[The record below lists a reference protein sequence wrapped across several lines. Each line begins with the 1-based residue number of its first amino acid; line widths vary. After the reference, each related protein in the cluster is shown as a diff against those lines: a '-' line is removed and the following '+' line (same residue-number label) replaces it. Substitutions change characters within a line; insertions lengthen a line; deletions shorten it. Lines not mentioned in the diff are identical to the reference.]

1 MFKEYLNHLAGRR
14 ANRLFLIAG
23 ILLTALALYKLVRTA
38 MYVHESVVV
47 TATVTDVR
55 QQPFEST
62 LQALQNGN
70 LAMGESTSYQPIVRY
85 TVPNGMVISRL
96 MTDSDDCDYTV
107 GQEIQV
113 ITPALDPSQAHIYK
127 WKFIWGWE
135 CMQLGTGALALLLW
149 LALRERKAKAAAA
162 PASRAPRK
170 KSGSTG
176 RRKKAATEAAPRKRA
191 PRKKKQ
197 A

>member
-1 MFKEYLNHLAGRR
+1 MFKDFLKRLAGRR

-23 ILLTALALYKLVRTA
+23 VLLTGLAIYKLLRTA

-62 LQALQNGN
+62 LQALQHGN
-70 LAMGESTSYQPIVRY
+70 LALGDSTSYQPIVRY

-96 MTDSDDCDYTV
+96 MTDADDTDYTI

-113 ITPALDPSQAHIYK
+113 ITPELDPSQAHTNK

-135 CMQLGTGALALLLW
+135 CMQLGAGASLLLLW
-149 LALRERKAKAAAA
+149 LVLRERKPAPPAAQEAK
-162 PASRAPRK
+162 P
-170 KSGSTG
+170 
-176 RRKKAATEAAPRKRA
+176 RRKPAAKKKTTSKKNTSTTPRKRS

-197 A
+197 D

>member
-1 MFKEYLNHLAGRR
+1 MFKEYLNRLVGRR

-70 LAMGESTSYQPIVRY
+70 LVMGESTSYQPIVRY

-135 CMQLGTGALALLLW
+135 CMQLGAGISLLLLW
-149 LALRERKAKAAAA
+149 LALRERK
-162 PASRAPRK
+162 PASPAAQEAKP
-170 KSGSTG
+170 
-176 RRKKAATEAAPRKRA
+176 RRKPAAKKKTTSKKNTSTTPRKRS

-197 A
+197 D

>member
-1 MFKEYLNHLAGRR
+1 MFKEYLNRLVGRR

-135 CMQLGTGALALLLW
+135 CMQLGAGRSLLLLW
-149 LALRERKAKAAAA
+149 LALRERK
-162 PASRAPRK
+162 PASPAAQEAKP
-170 KSGSTG
+170 
-176 RRKKAATEAAPRKRA
+176 RRKPAAKKKTTSKKNTSTTPRKRS

-197 A
+197 D

>member
-1 MFKEYLNHLAGRR
+1 MFKESLNRLAGRR

-70 LAMGESTSYQPIVRY
+70 LVMGESTSYQPIVRY

-135 CMQLGTGALALLLW
+135 CMQLGAGISLLLLW
-149 LALRERKAKAAAA
+149 LALRERK
-162 PASRAPRK
+162 PASPAAQEAKP
-170 KSGSTG
+170 
-176 RRKKAATEAAPRKRA
+176 RRKPAAKKKTTSKKNTSTTPRKRS

-197 A
+197 D

>member
-1 MFKEYLNHLAGRR
+1 MFKEYLNRLAGRR

-135 CMQLGTGALALLLW
+135 CMQLGAGISLLLLW
-149 LALRERKAKAAAA
+149 LALRERK
-162 PASRAPRK
+162 PASPAAQEAKP
-170 KSGSTG
+170 
-176 RRKKAATEAAPRKRA
+176 RRKPAAKKKTTSKKNTSTTPRKRS

-197 A
+197 D